1 MTNVSPIKIDITDG
15 RLPLKGKGLEMTEF
29 ANVAELRRNQ
39 LEKLAAGFRMFAYFG
54 FNEGVAGHILLEI
67 LNFPIIFG

>member
-1 MTNVSPIKIDITDG
+1 MTNVAPIKIDISEG

-39 LEKLAAGFRMFAYFG
+39 LEKLAAGFRMFAHFG
-54 FNEGVAGHILLEI
+54 FNWCNIRHLLI
-67 LNFPIIFG
+67 PLLSLMIK

>member
-1 MTNVSPIKIDITDG
+1 MTNVAPIKIDILDG

-39 LEKLAAGFRMFAYFG
+39 LEKLAAVL
-54 FNEGVAGHILLEI
+54 ECLHILDSMKGLLDI
-67 LNFPIIFG
+67 